1 MRRMLL
7 IAVTLMVLAVLLGL
21 TSGPAHAD
29 GCPVFTK
36 CWLLHATPLV
46 VVPSATPALA
56 RLVAEPTDVPTATP
70 RYPTPGP
77 LATAT
82 ALPTAEATVTV
93 RPPFTDPTA
102 LPAVSPTAPVG
113 ATATA
118 RWCGYHTPAPRG
130 C

>member
-1 MRRMLL
+1 MRNLVL
-7 IAVTLMVLAVLLGL
+7 IALTLVLLAALLGL

-82 ALPTAEATVTV
+82 ALPTAEATATV
-93 RPPFTDPTA
+93 RPPFTEPTA

-118 RWCGYHTPAPRG
+118 RWCGYQTPAPRG

>member
-1 MRRMLL
+1 MRNLIL
-7 IAVTLMVLAVLLGL
+7 IALTLVLLAALLGL

-36 CWLLHATPLV
+36 CWLLRATPLV
-46 VVPSATPALA
+46 VVPSATPAPA
-56 RLVAEPTDVPTATP
+56 RLAAEPTDVPTATP

-82 ALPTAEATVTV
+82 AQPTAEA
-93 RPPFTDPTA
+93 TA

-118 RWCGYHTPAPRG
+118 RWCGDQTPAPRG